1 MGSWASRA
9 WKVYESARN
18 IGFALRHQRLFGEAR
33 RRYEMWLS
41 KARGVFGEEPAVC
54 RKFEEEIVL
63 LNAQERKWV
72 RCNGEDEKAGKT
84 KGEEREEEEK
94 GWVRRAVVGGG
105 VTGLRV
111 RFERCRRLEG
121 LVLLGVLLML
131 YVYVLRWAR

>member
-1 MGSWASRA
+1 M
-9 WKVYESARN
+9 YESARN

-33 RRYEMWLS
+33 RQYETWLS
-41 KARGVFGEEPAVC
+41 KAREVFGEESTVC

-72 RCNGEDEKAGKT
+72 RCNGEDEKVEKT
-84 KGEEREEEEK
+84 KGEEREEEK
-94 GWVRRAVVGGG
+94 GLARRAVVGGG

-131 YVYVLRWAR
+131 CAYVLRWAR